1 MKKEIVKIVCVMLWL
16 LLGLQITGCG
26 RQTENTT
33 TKKEYVYVPEYQKIE
48 LQEGMEQA
56 IIKGD
61 MIYFQTGQYDETV
74 GSYVQMLGTLRIG
87 ESAPKLSVLE
97 LEPDVNLNGMCINES
112 GNMLSVVTQYGY
124 DEIEQ
129 MPVMSK
135 IELCEFDLEGK
146 KVSGIDLLGEL
157 GDEGEIYLQGLET
170 DAEGN
175 LYLGCEQKVWVLDK
189 SGKLLCKL
197 ELAGW
202 MQNMFSAK
210 DGRIMVVYYG
220 EERLEVHPLEWQ
232 EQKVG
237 EALDELIVTDYG
249 NYMFTKGLDTDV
261 LYSVDNNI
269 YTFNFKEKEP
279 ELLLSWIDC
288 DIDPDQ
294 VRAFGALED
303 GRLLAATSS
312 WGENGSEVELIYLTR
327 KKGSEVPEKKILTLG
342 TLSLDYEVRRRVI
355 DFNKTNQEYRIEI
368 KEYLSDYSMEGYAD
382 AIKQMNTEIISGNCP
397 DIIDVTD
404 LNMQK
409 YITRGVLEDLYPYMD
424 ADEEMSREDYL
435 DNILRAYET
444 EGKLY
449 ALPPSFYI
457 DTIIGK
463 QADFGERQ
471 SITLDELMEIAKNVP
486 EDMELYEYA
495 TKDNILM
502 WNTMMNM
509 DYYVDWQTGQC
520 SFEDEEFIKALQF
533 ANSFK
538 RDYTFNE
545 DMPSTP
551 TRLRENKLLMMNVSI
566 SSVQEYQMYVA
577 MFGEPVSFIGYPT
590 SKGNGSLINENGVML
605 AMSSKS
611 AYKDGVWQFIR
622 SELTREAQEDIPE
635 GGTFGFPVMKSA
647 LEKQFAMDMEES
659 YYEDENGNKIEQ
671 PKTSWGYDDFNVEI
685 YAATEEEIEG
695 IRELI
700 GSVDTLYQ
708 YDETMNGIIMEEA
721 GAFFEGQ
728 KTAEAVA
735 DIIQSRIYIYVN
747 ENR

>member
-261 LYSVDNNI
+261 LYSVICI
-269 YTFNFKEKEP
+269 YTLFRKE
-279 ELLLSWIDC
+279 
-288 DIDPDQ
+288 
-294 VRAFGALED
+294 
-303 GRLLAATSS
+303 
-312 WGENGSEVELIYLTR
+312 
-327 KKGSEVPEKKILTLG
+327 
-342 TLSLDYEVRRRVI
+342 
-355 DFNKTNQEYRIEI
+355 
-368 KEYLSDYSMEGYAD
+368 
-382 AIKQMNTEIISGNCP
+382 
-397 DIIDVTD
+397 
-404 LNMQK
+404 
-409 YITRGVLEDLYPYMD
+409 
-424 ADEEMSREDYL
+424 
-435 DNILRAYET
+435 
-444 EGKLY
+444 
-449 ALPPSFYI
+449 
-457 DTIIGK
+457 
-463 QADFGERQ
+463 
-471 SITLDELMEIAKNVP
+471 
-486 EDMELYEYA
+486 
-495 TKDNILM
+495 
-502 WNTMMNM
+502 
-509 DYYVDWQTGQC
+509 
-520 SFEDEEFIKALQF
+520 
-533 ANSFK
+533 
-538 RDYTFNE
+538 
-545 DMPSTP
+545 
-551 TRLRENKLLMMNVSI
+551 
-566 SSVQEYQMYVA
+566 
-577 MFGEPVSFIGYPT
+577 
-590 SKGNGSLINENGVML
+590 
-605 AMSSKS
+605 
-611 AYKDGVWQFIR
+611 R
-622 SELTREAQEDIPE
+622 SC
-635 GGTFGFPVMKSA
+635 
-647 LEKQFAMDMEES
+647 
-659 YYEDENGNKIEQ
+659 Y
-671 PKTSWGYDDFNVEI
+671 
-685 YAATEEEIEG
+685 
-695 IRELI
+695 
-700 GSVDTLYQ
+700 
-708 YDETMNGIIMEEA
+708 
-721 GAFFEGQ
+721 
-728 KTAEAVA
+728 
-735 DIIQSRIYIYVN
+735 
-747 ENR
+747 